1 MTIKILGEIPAA
13 IPEKMRAISIGEDNS
28 PASLTLTEHNTPRPD
43 TYEILVKIG
52 AAGVNRGDCY
62 QRMGLYPPPS
72 GASEIMGLEF
82 AGTVVA
88 CGSDVTRWQPGARI
102 AGLVAGGGYAEYGV
116 VHEDHALEIPENM
129 SFTDAA
135 ALPETIYTVWANVFE
150 LGGLVAGETLLIHGG
165 SSGIGTTAIQ
175 MAKYY
180 GATVVTTAGTDEK
193 CDFCE
198 KLGADLAI
206 NYKNTHFDA
215 AIDTLTEG
223 KGVNLILD
231 IVGGSYFQRNISA
244 AARGGR
250 IVNIAHLEG
259 ARAEIDMLPVM
270 LKNLILTGSTLRAR
284 PIPEKTRLTGI
295 IKEKIWP
302 LAGKEIK
309 PIVDTV
315 FPLGE
320 AGAAQSLMET
330 SQHIGKII
338 LDCEV

>member
-1 MTIKILGEIPAA
+1 MTIEIAEE
-13 IPEKMRAISIGEDNS
+13 IPEKMRAISIGEDKS
-28 PASLTLTEHNTPRPD
+28 PDMLSLSELDTPRPD
-43 TYEILVKIG
+43 THEILVKIG

-62 QRMGLYPPPS
+62 QRMGFYPPPP
-72 GASEIMGLEF
+72 GASQVMGLEF

-88 CGSDVTRWQPGARI
+88 CGSAVTRWQVGARI
-102 AGLVAGGGYAEYGV
+102 AGLVAGGGYAEYGLL
-116 VHEDHALEIPENM
+116 HEDHALEIPENM
-129 SFTDAA
+129 SFTHAA

-150 LGGLVAGETLLIHGG
+150 LGRLSAGQTLLIHGG

-175 MAKYY
+175 MAKHF
-180 GATVVTTAGTDEK
+180 GARIAITAGTDEK
-193 CDFCE
+193 CDFC
-198 KLGADLAI
+198 KNLGADLTI
-206 NYKNTHFDA
+206 NYKTIDFEA
-215 AIDTLTEG
+215 AIAALTDG
-223 KGVNLILD
+223 QGADLILD
-231 IVGGSYFQRNISA
+231 MVGGSYFQRNIAA

-270 LKNLILTGSTLRAR
+270 LKNLTLTGSTMRAR
-284 PIPEKTRLTGI
+284 TIPEKTRLTNI

-302 LAGKEIK
+302 LAGQEIK

-315 FPLGE
+315 FPLAE

-338 LDCEV
+338 LDVEV

>member
-13 IPEKMRAISIGEDNS
+13 IPKKMRAISIGEDNS

-62 QRMGLYPPPS
+62 QRMGFYPPPS

-175 MAKYY
+175 MAKHY

-198 KLGADLAI
+198 KLGADLTI
-206 NYKNTHFDA
+206 NYKNTDFNA

-231 IVGGSYFQRNISA
+231 MVGGSYFQRNISA

>member
-1 MTIKILGEIPAA
+1 MTIKIPGEIPAA

-62 QRMGLYPPPS
+62 QRMGFYPPPS

>member
-13 IPEKMRAISIGEDNS
+13 IPKKMRAISIGEDNS

-62 QRMGLYPPPS
+62 QRMGFYPPPS

-175 MAKYY
+175 MAKHY

-198 KLGADLAI
+198 KLGADLTI
-206 NYKNTHFDA
+206 NYKNTDFDA

>member
-1 MTIKILGEIPAA
+1 MTIKIAEE
-13 IPEKMRAISIGEDNS
+13 IPEKMRAISIGEDRS
-28 PASLTLTEHNTPRPD
+28 PGSLSLVEHDTPHPD
-43 TYEILVKIG
+43 THEILVKIS

-62 QRMGLYPPPS
+62 QRMGFYPPPP

-88 CGSDVTRWQPGARI
+88 CGSGVTRWQVGARV
-102 AGLVAGGGYAEYGV
+102 AALVAGGGYGEYGV

-129 SFTDAA
+129 SFSDAA

-150 LGGLVAGETLLIHGG
+150 LGALLAGQTLLVHGG

-175 MAKYY
+175 MAKHF
-180 GATVVTTAGTDEK
+180 GARVATTAGTDEK
-193 CDFCE
+193 CAVCQD
-198 KLGADLAI
+198 LGADLAI
-206 NYKNTHFDA
+206 NYKTTDFEA
-215 AIDTLTEG
+215 AIDTLTAG
-223 KGVNLILD
+223 QGVELILD
-231 IVGGSYFQRNISA
+231 MVGGSYFQRNIAA

-270 LKNLILTGSTLRAR
+270 LKNLTLTGSTLRAR
-284 PIPEKTRLTGI
+284 PIPEKTRLTNI

-302 LAGKEIK
+302 LAGQEIK

-315 FPLGE
+315 FPLAE

>member
-13 IPEKMRAISIGEDNS
+13 IPEKMCAISIGEDNS

-62 QRMGLYPPPS
+62 QRMGFYPPPS

-175 MAKYY
+175 MAKHY
-180 GATVVTTAGTDEK
+180 GAIVATTAGTDEK

-206 NYKNTHFDA
+206 NYKNTDFEA

-295 IKEKIWP
+295 IREKIWP